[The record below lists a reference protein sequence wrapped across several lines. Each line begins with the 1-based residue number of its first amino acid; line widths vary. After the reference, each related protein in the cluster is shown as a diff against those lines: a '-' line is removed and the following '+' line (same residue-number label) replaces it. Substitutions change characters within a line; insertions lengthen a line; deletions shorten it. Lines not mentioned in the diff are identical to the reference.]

1 MSQLFEIKKETCINC
16 YACVRVCPVKAI
28 EVKAG
33 QNYSRILPDRCV
45 GCGSCLNICPVNAV
59 IYRSSKTEVL
69 NLLKNHEKVVA
80 ICSPSISGE
89 FADISDYRRFVQMIK
104 ALGFKHVCEVTFGV
118 DLVAQEYKK
127 LFEDFK
133 GKYFITSICPVV
145 VSMVEKYHPDLVQNL
160 APIISPII
168 ATAQA
173 VHKEYG
179 PEVKIVHIG
188 PCIQSKE
195 ETKLYSGESMVDETL
210 TFVELRELFDEFNIK
225 ESNYEFAE
233 FDEPIGYKGSL
244 FPIGSGILQAVDI
257 NQNLLTG
264 NVISSNGPDNTLEAL
279 EQFESSIELINRH
292 FNLFYCEG
300 CLMGPGTS
308 KGGKKFIRRTM
319 VVNYANKRLKTFD
332 RDTWEKNIAK
342 NKNNSYSRTF
352 TIDDQRLPPPSEQKV
367 EEVLKVIDKEFIGKD
382 SGCEACG
389 YGSCRE
395 FASAVA
401 SGLAHT
407 DMCLNFT
414 LKNRQEYIKT
424 LRSTNEKLAK
434 TQEALRES
442 EKKARVEQ
450 DIAREASE
458 TITTM
463 LKKLPS
469 AVVIIDKKMKILQ
482 SNQSFIDLLGD
493 DALEINEII
502 PGLIGADLKSLI
514 PFNIHNLFSYVLQN
528 NNDIL
533 NRDIHY
539 KDNLLNISVFT
550 IKPNSV
556 VGAVIRDMYAP
567 EVQKEEVLKR
577 IGDVIDNNLAM
588 VQKIGFLLGEGASET
603 EQMLNSIIETYR
615 ESNARKGKSNH
626 KGE

>member
-1 MSQLFEIKKETCINC
+1 MSQLFEINKDTCINC

-33 QNYSRILPDRCV
+33 QNYAKILPNRCV
-45 GCGSCLNICPVNAV
+45 GCGSCLNICPVNA
-59 IYRSSKTEVL
+59 ITYQTSKTEVL
-69 NLLKNHEKVVA
+69 NLLKTSEKVVA
-80 ICSPSISGE
+80 ICSPTISGE
-89 FADISDYRRFVQMIK
+89 FSDISDYRRFVQMIK
-104 ALGFKHVCEVTFGV
+104 ALGFSHVCEVTFGV

-127 LFEDFK
+127 LFENFK
-133 GKYFITSICPVV
+133 GKYFITSMCPVV
-145 VSMVEKYHPDLVQNL
+145 VSMVEKYHPELVQNL

-168 ATAQA
+168 ASAQA
-173 VHKEYG
+173 IHREYG
-179 PEVKIVHIG
+179 SDAKIVLIG

-195 ETKLYSGESMVDETL
+195 EIKLYTGDSKIDENL
-210 TFVELRELFDEFNIK
+210 TFVELRELFEEFNIK
-225 ESNYEFAE
+225 ESNFEFAE

-244 FPIGSGILQAVDI
+244 FPIGRGILQAVDI
-257 NQNLLTG
+257 SEDLLTG
-264 NVISSNGPDNTLEAL
+264 TVISTNGPNNTLEAL
-279 EQFESSIELINRH
+279 DQFESNSELINRH

-308 KGGKKFIRRTM
+308 KRGKKFIRRTM
-319 VVNYANKRLKTFD
+319 VVNYANKRLKAFN
-332 RDTWEKNIAK
+332 REKW
-342 NKNNSYSRTF
+342 NNFLANNTNNDYARTF
-352 TIDDQRLPPPSEQKV
+352 TIDDQRLPPPSQQKIK
-367 EEVLKVIDKEFIGKD
+367 EGLKAIDKEFIGEEL
-382 SGCEACG
+382 GCEACG
-389 YGSCRE
+389 YSSCID
-395 FASAVA
+395 FATAVA

-407 DMCLNFT
+407 DMCLNFA
-414 LKNRQEYIKT
+414 LKNRQDYIKT
-424 LRSTNEKLAK
+424 LRATNEKLAK
-434 TQEALRES
+434 TQEALKES
-442 EKKARVEQ
+442 EKKARDEQ
-450 DIAREASE
+450 DTAREASE

-469 AVVIIDKKMKILQ
+469 AVVIIDKKLKILQ

-514 PFNIHNLFSYVLQN
+514 PYNIHNLFSYVLQN
-528 NNDIL
+528 NSDIL

-550 IKPNSV
+550 IKPNKV

-567 EVQKEEVLKR
+567 EVQKEEVIKR
-577 IGDVIDNNLAM
+577 ITDVIDRNLAM

-615 ESNARKGKSNH
+615 ESNIRNPNEK
-626 KGE
+626 

>member
-1 MSQLFEIKKETCINC
+1 MSQLFDINKNACINC

-33 QNYSRILPDRCV
+33 QNYARIIQERCV

-59 IYRSSKTEVL
+59 SYRSSKKEVL
-69 NLLKNHEKVVA
+69 ELLNTGAKVAA

-89 FADISDYRRFVQMIK
+89 FSDITDYRRFVQMIK
-104 ALGFKHVCEVTFGV
+104 ALGFTYVCEVTFGV

-133 GKYFITSICPVV
+133 GKYFITSVCPVV

-179 PEVKIVHIG
+179 ADTKVVLIG

-195 ETKLYSGESMVDETL
+195 EAKLYKGESLIDENL

-225 ESNYEFAE
+225 ESNFEYAE

-257 NQNLLTG
+257 NQSLLSG
-264 NVISSNGPDNTLEAL
+264 NIISSNGPDNTLEAL

-300 CLMGPGTS
+300 CLMGLGTS

-332 RDTWEKNIAK
+332 REKWEKNIAK
-342 NKNNSYSRTF
+342 NTKNDYSRTF
-352 TIDDQRLPPPSEQKV
+352 SIDDQRLPPPSEQKV
-367 EEVLKVIDKEFIGKD
+367 EEVLKAIDKELMGKD

-389 YGSCRE
+389 YSSCRE
-395 FASAVA
+395 FAAAVA

-407 DMCLNFT
+407 DMCLNFS

-424 LRSTNEKLAK
+424 LRATNEKLAK

-450 DIAREASE
+450 DAAHEASE

-514 PFNIHNLFSYVLQN
+514 PYNIHNLFSYVLQN
-528 NNDIL
+528 NTDIL

-539 KDNLLNISVFT
+539 KDNLLNLSVFT
-550 IKPNSV
+550 IKPNSI

-577 IGDVIDNNLAM
+577 ITDVIDKNLAM

-603 EQMLNSIIETYR
+603 EQMLNSIIETYK
-615 ESNARKGKSNH
+615 ESNARKGKQNQ
-626 KGE
+626 KEE